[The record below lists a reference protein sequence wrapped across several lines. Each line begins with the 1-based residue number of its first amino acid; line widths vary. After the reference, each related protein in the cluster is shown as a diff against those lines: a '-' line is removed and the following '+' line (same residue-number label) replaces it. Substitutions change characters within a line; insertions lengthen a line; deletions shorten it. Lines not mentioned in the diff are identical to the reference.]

1 MNTLGIPSQV
11 DSALVVTLL
20 GPVVGG
26 LCNRC
31 RDDLRSWLWLN
42 GMGETSP
49 VVGANVFG
57 REWL

>member
-1 MNTLGIPSQV
+1 M
-11 DSALVVTLL
+11 DSALVVTRL

-26 LCNRC
+26 FCNRC
-31 RDDLRSWLWLN
+31 CDDLRSWLWPN
-42 GMGETSP
+42 GMGEMSP